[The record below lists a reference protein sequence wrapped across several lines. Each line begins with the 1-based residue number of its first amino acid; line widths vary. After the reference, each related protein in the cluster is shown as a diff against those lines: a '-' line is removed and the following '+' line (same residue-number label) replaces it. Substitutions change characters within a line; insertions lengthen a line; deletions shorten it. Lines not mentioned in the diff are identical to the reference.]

1 MLGFITNALVV
12 TTQRYVSFH
21 YGREDMDAVRKVF
34 SNSLLIHAVFAIVL
48 SLILFLLKDVVIYHW
63 IKIPLD
69 RIDAAEN
76 VYLFT
81 IAILAITILIAPYK
95 AVFIARENIVYI
107 SIVEVLD
114 GFLKLFLAV
123 YITYSTFDRLIL
135 YAVMMAFIQLFN
147 LLAFSLYAIRKF
159 SECSFFV
166 RRKDVSRSY
175 ISSLLGFAGW
185 TTYGAGVVVFR
196 NQGIAIMLNNFFGTV
211 INAAYGIAFQVQAA
225 MAFVSTSVLNAMNPQ
240 IMKAEGAGDR
250 KGMLKLAM
258 QESKYSSALMMIIA
272 IPAIWEIHSILSFWL
287 KEVPQGTEMFCTF
300 ILLSFIADQLT
311 YGLNTA
317 NQASGKVRMY
327 SLLMYTPKLAIL
339 PLALFVLFMRHNAV
353 YVMCVFFIVELVVS
367 VSRLFYI
374 RRTMGLSVSD
384 FVMNAICPLL
394 PLCLVLFVVGYL
406 CVRFIEFPYRFIF
419 TVAVSVLFGVI
430 VFWRFTMNDSER
442 LFAKSFF
449 VKKH

>member
-1 MLGFITNALVV
+1 MLGFITNALVI

-21 YGREDMDAVRKVF
+21 YGQEDMDAVRKVF

-48 SLILFLLKDVVIYHW
+48 SLVLLLLKDIVIHHW
-63 IKIPLD
+63 INIPLD
-69 RIDAAEN
+69 RIAAAEV
-76 VYLFT
+76 VYMFT
-81 IAILAITILIAPYK
+81 IAILAITILIAPFK

-107 SIVEVLD
+107 SIVEILD

-123 YITYSTFDRLIL
+123 YITYSTLDRLVL
-135 YAVMMAFIQLFN
+135 YAAMMAFIQLFN
-147 LLAFSLYAIRKF
+147 FLAFSLYATRKF

-166 RRKDVSRSY
+166 RRKDISRSY
-175 ISSLLGFAGW
+175 MLSLLGFAGW

-196 NQGIAIMLNNFFGTV
+196 NQGVAIMLNNFFGTV
-211 INAAYGIAFQVQAA
+211 INAAYGIAFQVQGA

-250 KGMLKLAM
+250 EGMLKLAM

-287 KEVPQGTEMFCTF
+287 KEVPQGAEMFCTF

-317 NQASGKVRMY
+317 NQASGKVRIY

-339 PLALFVLFMRHNAV
+339 PLALFVLFMWHDAV
-353 YVMCVFFIVELVVS
+353 YVMCVYLIVEFIVS
-367 VSRLFYI
+367 VSRLFYM
-374 RRTMGLSVSD
+374 RHTTGLNVSE
-384 FVMNAICPLL
+384 FVMNAIRPLF
-394 PLCLVLFVVGYL
+394 PLCLVLLIVGYL
-406 CVRFIEFPYRFIF
+406 CVKFVELPHRFIF

-430 VFWRFTMNDSER
+430 VFWHFTMDDRER